1 MRSLIPPRQH
11 FTTAELLS
19 PAWTLIKGQ
28 KRARCDVWSNQFG
41 FELRLRIGDEVMR
54 SQVVCTQEDLI
65 RVQDNWRAELEAMGW
80 RAASASRQARSLR

>member
-41 FELRLRIGDEVMR
+41 FELRLTIGDELVR
-54 SQVVCTQEDLI
+54 SQVVCTHEDLI
-65 RVQDNWRAELEAMGW
+65 RVQEQWRAALETMGW
-80 RAASASRQARSLR
+80 RAAFAGR